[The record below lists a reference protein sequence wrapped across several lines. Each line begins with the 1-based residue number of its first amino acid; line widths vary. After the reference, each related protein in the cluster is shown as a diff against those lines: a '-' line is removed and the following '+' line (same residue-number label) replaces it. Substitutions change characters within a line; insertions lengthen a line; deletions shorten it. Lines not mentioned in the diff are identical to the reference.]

1 MRWQPLALGVVSL
14 VFCGAESCCGTGD
27 YGVLARYTLAGEDCY
42 YLGCPIAV
50 GAEAQLFAVWTYG
63 KADSIESASID
74 PYLAE
79 LELYH
84 GDVLVRP
91 TAPGTATLTVRLA
104 SGDVLETPLTFNVA
118 VSIGVSANLGANTY
132 PPGLPQAFAGS
143 VFGVMSDY
151 RDLAQQPMLGHGLDA
166 WSITGGT
173 LYPVVADE
181 TSLVD
186 PDRVRQVIVG
196 SDPALVVRAHP
207 SGPPLEVDVLPAG
220 STRRIEVAARSA
232 NVYTPLDLSL
242 GDGAIE
248 VMPVHAYSA
257 DGRFIYG
264 TPPLAGVLRASTDDP
279 EVATAGVISE
289 QRSLRVVAHAPGTT
303 ELTVTFD
310 GVTRRYTLTVY

>member
-1 MRWQPLALGVVSL
+1 MRWQPLGLGVVSL
-14 VFCGAESCCGTGD
+14 VFCGAGTCCMTGD
-27 YGVLARYTLAGEDCY
+27 SGVLARYTPTEECFY
-42 YLGCPIAV
+42 MSCPIAV
-50 GAEAQLFAVWTYG
+50 GSEAQLFAAWSYG
-63 KADSIESASID
+63 KADSIKSASIE

-91 TAPGTATLTVRLA
+91 TLPGTATLTVRLA
-104 SGDVLETPLTFNVA
+104 SGDVLQAPLTFSVA

-132 PPGLPQAFAGS
+132 PPGPPQAFAGS
-143 VFGVMSDY
+143 VFGVTSDY
-151 RDLAQQPMLGHGLDA
+151 RDLAQQPMMGHGLDA

-181 TSLVD
+181 TSLFD
-186 PDRVRQVIVG
+186 PDRVREVIVG
-196 SDPALVVRAHP
+196 SDPSLVIHAHP
-207 SGPPLEVDVLPAG
+207 SGPPLDVDVLPAG

-232 NVYTPLDLSL
+232 SVYTPLDISL
-242 GDGAIE
+242 GTGAIE

-264 TPPLAGVLRASTDDP
+264 MPPLTGVLRASTDNPDI
-279 EVATAGVISE
+279 ATAGVISE
-289 QRSLRVVAHAPGTT
+289 QRSLRVVARAPGTT

-310 GVTRRYTLTVY
+310 GVTRRYALTVY